1 MKHAIDQ
8 PHGIILVTGPTGS
21 GKTTTLYS
29 CLQDLNQPDVN
40 IVTAEDPV
48 EYQLPGVNQVAV
60 NQQVGLTFASVLRSV
75 LRQDPDICL
84 VGEIRDGETADI
96 AVKAALTGHLVLS
109 TLHTND
115 APGVIARLIDM
126 GIPPFLLA
134 SSLILAQAQR
144 LYRRLCPYC
153 KAPMEGTFDAQMLEA
168 NEIDPH
174 AFDGATIYD
183 AVGCPKCNGSGYKGR
198 GAIMEVLPVSDD
210 VRTAIVKGL
219 PSDAIRKIAVK
230 EGMMTLKD
238 VGLLKVRDGLTSLK
252 AALAVTGS
260 E

>member
-1 MKHAIDQ
+1 
-8 PHGIILVTGPTGS
+8 
-21 GKTTTLYS
+21 
-29 CLQDLNQPDVN
+29 
-40 IVTAEDPV
+40 
-48 EYQLPGVNQVAV
+48 
-60 NQQVGLTFASVLRSV
+60 
-75 LRQDPDICL
+75 
-84 VGEIRDGETADI
+84 
-96 AVKAALTGHLVLS
+96 
-109 TLHTND
+109 
-115 APGVIARLIDM
+115 
-126 GIPPFLLA
+126 
-134 SSLILAQAQR
+134 
-144 LYRRLCPYC
+144 
-153 KAPMEGTFDAQMLEA
+153 MLEA